1 MKRCCESMKNWADK
15 HYPDFF
21 DLVDSDWINYLEV
34 SHHDE
39 PRGAE
44 PPGGEAG
51 GVEDAVLV
59 LLDHV
64 SVAQQADQHHWRRRG
79 KKEMTNREERT
90 VFVGQKVMQPHF
102 FLFQEQSPHYK
113 PYLRCL

>member
-1 MKRCCESMKNWADK
+1 MNRYLLSLLLVCCESMKNWADK

-21 DLVDSDWINYLEV
+21 DLIDSDWINYLEV

-64 SVAQQADQHHWRRRG
+64 SVAQQADQHHWRRQG

-90 VFVGQKVMQPHF
+90 VFVGQKVM
-102 FLFQEQSPHYK
+102 
-113 PYLRCL
+113 